1 MKRVEQRTEDD
12 CVIASLAMMLDKEYD
27 EVKGWLAGERK
38 WNDFVGLTFTLLDK
52 KYDVSFAD
60 ASGIGRWGGI
70 RRLVAIVPAA
80 EPKSEGHV
88 FVIDETE
95 TVHDP
100 SPRTPM
106 PFDMQTLLR
115 RLLGQKIECVIR
127 IEKVNVR

>member
-12 CVIASLAMMLDKEYD
+12 CVIACLAMMLDKEYD
-27 EVKGWLAGERK
+27 EVKGWFTNERK
-38 WNDFVGLTFTLLDK
+38 WNDFVGLTFTLLEK
-52 KYDVSFAD
+52 RYDVSFAD
-60 ASGIGRWGGI
+60 ESGIGRWGGV

-100 SPRTPM
+100 SPKTPT
-106 PFDMQTLLR
+106 PFNMSTLSG
-115 RLLGQKIECVIR
+115 RLIGQKVECVVR
-127 IEKVNVR
+127 IEKVDAR